1 MKTMIE
7 KRTLWTVVSDDQVIE
22 SVAALYDTASNKV
35 LTFKY
40 NTSDYYLTPDK
51 GTIFYET
58 KEEAETALKE
68 HQKWLRDMMPKV
80 KEFLYEIED
89 MQPTDDFDFDRAD
102 YLPYSLMSNGKYFN
116 DRLKESQKI
125 ISYLTTVCRQQKLC
139 INGCTFPINQVR
151 RVNWNRGKAELEL
164 TDGSFGG
171 NSSVTTCNKEEY
183 EVVQILF
190 GENTSNAYY
199 NR

>member
-40 NTSDYYLTPDK
+40 NTSDYYSTPDE

-89 MQPTDDFDFDRAD
+89 INPTDDFDFDRAD

-151 RVNWNRGKAELEL
+151 RVNWYRGKVELEL

-171 NSSVTTCNKEEY
+171 NSSVTTSNKEEY

>member
-1 MKTMIE
+1 MIE
-7 KRTLWTVVSDDQVIE
+7 KRTLWIVVSDEQIIE

-40 NTSDYYLTPDK
+40 NTSDYYSTPHKD
-51 GTIFYET
+51 TVFYET

-68 HQKWLRDMMPKV
+68 RQKWLLDMMPKV
-80 KEFLYEIED
+80 KEFLSEIED
-89 MQPTDDFDFDRAD
+89 IKPTDDFAFERSD
-102 YLPYSLMSNGKYFN
+102 YLPYSLMSDSNYYYNRFK
-116 DRLKESQKI
+116 DSQKI
-125 ISYLTTVCRQQKLC
+125 ISYLTTACRQQKLC
-139 INGCTFPINQVR
+139 INGCTFPISHVR
-151 RVNWNRGKAELEL
+151 RVNWYRGKAELEL

-171 NSSVTTCNKEEY
+171 NSSVTTCNKEEL

-190 GENTSNAYY
+190 GDNTSNAYY